1 MIKIRVIR
9 WLSCQVGLMLMFC
22 FNVNATLTSLE
33 VTTDK
38 GKIEGHYDQAQ
49 GVYQFKGV
57 PYAKPPTGELRWR
70 PPVAMDAWQ
79 GVKPTKEFAARPMQI
94 PIFGDMNFR
103 SPDVSE
109 DSLYLNIWSAD
120 LTPKRPQPVLVYFHG
135 GGFIAGDG
143 SEPRYDGSS
152 MAQNDVVTV
161 TVNYRLGVFGF
172 MAHSEL
178 SAESSY
184 HGSGNYGFL
193 DQVAALRWVKKN
205 IASFGGD
212 PQRITIAGESA
223 GSMSVSALM
232 ISPLSKDLISSV
244 IGQSGSIVGSGFS
257 SQTLEMAEQKG
268 EDLLTTLRVKS
279 IADLRKLSASEL
291 LQKTAEHDLIW
302 YKPNIDNYF
311 FPDAPLTLLQQGHLA
326 KVPVLAG
333 VNSEEGG
340 ANQVLGDKIASVE
353 NYHKAVKQLYPKYF
367 KQILALYPASNKESV
382 LDSAQALASDR
393 FLSYGTWV
401 WTEYVQRH
409 SDQSVYSYLYTH
421 PRPQLTSNFSDM
433 QPALAGGL
441 VEKSKDSPAQPS
453 SRGAVHSAEIEYVM
467 GNLASNNVFAWN
479 DDDYAISATFQGYFI
494 RFIKTGDPNS
504 SEFPAWPKFEDNK
517 RLVIGTT
524 ITQESMSLL
533 RKRYTLMAK
542 INGFELGEG

>member
-1 MIKIRVIR
+1 MIKIRIIK
-9 WLSCQVGLMLMFC
+9 WLIPQIGLMLMFG
-22 FNVNATLTSLE
+22 FNVNATLTSLQ
-33 VTTDK
+33 VTTHK
-38 GKIEGHYDQAQ
+38 GKVEGLYDKTL

-57 PYAKPPTGELRWR
+57 PYAKPPIGELRWR
-70 PPVAMDAWQ
+70 PPAAMDAWQ
-79 GVKPTKEFAARPMQI
+79 GVMPTKDFAARPMQI

-103 SPDVSE
+103 SADVSE

-152 MAQNDVVTV
+152 MAQNGVVTV
-161 TVNYRLGVFGF
+161 TVNYRLGIFGF

-184 HGSGNYGFL
+184 NGSGNYGFL
-193 DQVAALRWVKKN
+193 DQVAALRWVKEN
-205 IASFGGD
+205 IAGFGGD

-232 ISPLSKDLISSV
+232 ISPLSKDLIFAV
-244 IGQSGSIVGSGFS
+244 IGESGSIVGSDFS
-257 SQTLEMAEQKG
+257 SQTLALAEQKG
-268 EDLLTTLRVKS
+268 ADILTKLKVKS
-279 IADLRKLSASEL
+279 IADFRELSASDL
-291 LQKTAEHDLIW
+291 LQKTTEQDLIW
-302 YKPNIDNYF
+302 YRPNIDNYF
-311 FPDAPLTLLQQGHLA
+311 LPQEPLSLLQQGHIA

-333 VNSEEGG
+333 VNSEEAGF
-340 ANQVLGDKIASVE
+340 NQVLGDKTPNVE
-353 NYHKAVKQLYPKYF
+353 NYTNAVKQLYPKYF
-367 KQILALYPASNKESV
+367 KQVLALYPGNDKESV

-401 WTEYVQRH
+401 WAEYVQRH
-409 SDQSVYSYLYTH
+409 SDQSVYYYLYTH

-441 VEKSKDSPAQPS
+441 VEKSKVSETLPS

-467 GNLASNNVFAWN
+467 GNLATNQVFAWN
-479 DDDYAISATFQGYFI
+479 DDDYAISSMFQGYFI

-504 SEFPAWPKFEDNK
+504 SELPVWPKFADNK

-524 ITQESMSLL
+524 ISDESMSLL

-542 INGFELGEG
+542 INGFELQED